1 MNINRHNYEAWLLD
15 YIEGNLSAE
24 QVDELL
30 VFLDANPELK
40 ATVDDYRNISF
51 ETGEEIRFDAKEALK
66 KSNDVINNEPA
77 APLEL
82 MIAVME
88 GTCTAEELKMWE
100 RAVEN
105 NPKLEQEFHLLQQ
118 TRLSP
123 DLSVVFDDKEMLK
136 RNAETI
142 TIANYEEWMIA
153 AFEGILRA
161 EQHEQWNA
169 FVAQHPEIQQEY
181 EALQQTKLIADDV
194 VFEHKTALKRTAPDV
209 HRFEELVLGALDQ
222 TLTTQEQAEW
232 KLLLQLYPH
241 LQVEFD
247 QLRQTVVQPDTTIV
261 FADKASLKRTVFTIN
276 SENIDVV
283 CMQAAEGTLSVIE
296 QQTLNEYLKVHPEY
310 AALISAYRNTIV
322 TPDTTVVFEDKK
334 SLYRKERG
342 AWFWLPGV
350 QWSAAAAVA
359 ILITIGL
366 WNIGGE
372 ELNNNGNGF
381 AVNNNSTAP
390 GTKPNNTN
398 SGNTSGSPIA
408 NVDNTTVVG
417 GAKPVLTAGFNTTV
431 TTPVAAKSVNWNT
444 IEPSVVRLSSKDFN
458 PTAPEFSDAFYNTLN
473 QSAPASNDNAA
484 ISAGQYAMQWMKT
497 KLDRRPNVDP
507 ELVEEVLVANNGTR
521 VDGWDL
527 AMSAVNRVGSATG
540 GKVQMNREIDDMVV
554 HVGKY
559 ELRFGAK

>member
-15 YIEGNLSAE
+15 YIEGSLSAE

-40 ATVDDYRNISF
+40 ATLDDYRNISF
-51 ETGEEIRFDAKEALK
+51 ETGEEIRFDAKEVLK

-105 NPKLEQEFHLLQQ
+105 NPKLEQEFHLLQP

-123 DLSVVFDDKEMLK
+123 DLSVVLEDKEMLK

-153 AFEGILRA
+153 AFEGTLRA
-161 EQHEQWNA
+161 EQLEQWNA

-181 EALQQTKLIADDV
+181 EALQQTKLVADDV

-209 HRFEELVLGALDQ
+209 NRFEELVLGALDQ
-222 TLTTQEQAEW
+222 TLTNAEQAEW
-232 KLLLQLYPH
+232 KMLLQLYPH
-241 LQVEFD
+241 LQVELE

-261 FADKASLKRTVFTIN
+261 FADKVSLKRPAFTIN

-283 CMQAAEGTLSVIE
+283 CMQAAEGTLSVME

-322 TPDTTVVFEDKK
+322 TPDVTVVFEDKK

-366 WNIGGE
+366 WNIGSE

-381 AVNNNSTAP
+381 AINNNSNVP

-408 NVDNTTVVG
+408 NVDNRTVAG
-417 GAKPVLTAGFNTTV
+417 GAKPILIAGLNTTII
-431 TTPVAAKSVNWNT
+431 TPVAAKSENWNT
-444 IEPSVVRLSSKDFN
+444 IEPSVVRLSSKDIN

-484 ISAGQYAMQWMKT
+484 ISAGQYAMQWMKS

-540 GKVQMNREIDDMVV
+540 GKLQMNREIDDVVV